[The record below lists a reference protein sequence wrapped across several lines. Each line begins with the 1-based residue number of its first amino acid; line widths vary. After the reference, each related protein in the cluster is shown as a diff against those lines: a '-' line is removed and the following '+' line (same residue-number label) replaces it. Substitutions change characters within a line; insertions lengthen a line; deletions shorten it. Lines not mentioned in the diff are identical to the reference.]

1 MRKLYNIWVIDSI
14 DGFGNISMMTLD
26 KANLYKLID
35 YFKARHI
42 KVRTI
47 DNDWITFTNIIYQDD
62 IDNARVENA
71 RLE

>member
-42 KVRTI
+42 KVRTT